1 MQNSARKCAGYFS
14 RRSGSYRKKYPAHFL
29 PFGILL
35 ASYVLSTLFLLTGT
49 AHAYTSPGT
58 PSGYVN
64 DFANVLSEPVE
75 HELQEILRQYAASTT
90 NEIAIATIRSLDGDY
105 IENYAEKL
113 FQEWGVGTSKN
124 NNGVLLLLATEDR
137 QLRIEVGYGLEGAI
151 PDSVADRIIR
161 EELVPALKQ
170 NNYDGA
176 VTAGVGRIM
185 EAARGEYGA
194 DTSFSFSADLSGMAE
209 GILVF
214 GFLALQW
221 LFAILSRTKSWWL
234 GGILGLGLGSIVSSI
249 FGWWLVGGAM
259 LTLGLMLFGFFF
271 DYVVSSTYQ
280 HSKKYNVSPPWWAG
294 GSGGFGGRSGGGGF
308 GGFGG
313 GRSGGGGASGRW

>member
-1 MQNSARKCAGYFS
+1 MKLLIKFFLVAYFLT
-14 RRSGSYRKKYPAHFL
+14 SGSF
-29 PFGILL
+29 
-35 ASYVLSTLFLLTGT
+35 

-64 DFANVLSEPVE
+64 DFANVISEPVE
-75 HELQEILRQYAASTT
+75 AELSNILSLYAASTT
-90 NEIAIATIRSLDGDY
+90 NEISVVTVSSLDGDY

-113 FQEWGVGTSKN
+113 FQEWGIGTSKN
-124 NNGVLLLLATEDR
+124 NNGVLVLLATEDR

-161 EELVPALKQ
+161 DEMVPALKE
-170 NNYDGA
+170 NNYDAA
-176 VTAGVGRIM
+176 VTAGVAKVM
-185 EAARGEYGA
+185 EAARGEYAA
-194 DTSFSFSADLSGMAE
+194 DNALSFSADLSGIAE
-209 GILVF
+209 GVLIF

-234 GGILGLGLGSIVSSI
+234 GGIIGLGLGAIVSSI
-249 FGWWLVGGAM
+249 FGWWLFGGAA
-259 LTLGLMLFGFFF
+259 LTVGLMLFGLFF

-294 GSGGFGGRSGGGGF
+294 GSGGGGFGGSSGGGF